1 MVAARRGIADM
12 LTVLVV
18 DDEPAI
24 RLTVG
29 DLLTDAG
36 CDVETAVDLAT
47 ARMSLAARR
56 RDVVVTDI
64 RLPDGS
70 GHTLLAEVKQTTP
83 DTEVLLVTGYGE
95 VNDAVMALK
104 NGAYDYLTKP
114 FSPDELVL
122 RLDRLKERL
131 ELKRELA
138 LAKRAL
144 GEGANG
150 VVIIGSSPPMR
161 KLLDRIDV
169 VADSDATVLV
179 MGETGTGKELVAQRL
194 HAQSPRRLAPMI
206 PINCTAF
213 PDTLIEAEL
222 FGFERGAFTG
232 ATKRRAGRFQAAHGG
247 TLFLD
252 EVAEIPL
259 PVQAKLLR
267 VLQDG
272 VVTPLGSDR
281 SVKVDVRIVA
291 ATHRDLKALVREGLF
306 REDLY
311 YRLNVLDLV
320 VPPLRTRKSD
330 LNALASAFVARFA
343 RDGRSLSISPSAW
356 GVLTAHDYPG
366 NVRELAHAI
375 EHACV
380 LCRGDE
386 IGLNHLPRD
395 MVADLVEADATQ
407 GEHQKTLAEAMA
419 QYERQFLRGIL
430 RLYAGRRQEAADALG
445 ISRKNLWEKLRNH
458 QLSDEDFA

>member
-1 MVAARRGIADM
+1 M
-12 LTVLVV
+12 LSVLVV

-24 RLTVG
+24 RLTIG
-29 DLLTDAG
+29 DVLIEAG
-36 CDVETAVDLAT
+36 CEVETAVDLYT
-47 ARMSLAARR
+47 ARACLAARS

-64 RLPDGS
+64 RLPDGN
-70 GHTLLAEVKQTTP
+70 GHALLGEIKHATP
-83 DTEVLLVTGYGE
+83 ETEVLLVTGYGE
-95 VNDAVMALK
+95 VNDAVQALK
-104 NGAYDYLTKP
+104 NGAYDYLIKP

-122 RLDRLKERL
+122 RLTRLRERL

-144 GEGANG
+144 REDVRGPA
-150 VVIIGSSPPMR
+150 IIGSSPLMR
-161 KLLDRIDV
+161 MLFDRIEMI
-169 VADSDATVLV
+169 ADSDASVLI

-194 HAQSPRRLAPMI
+194 HALSPRASGPLVPV
-206 PINCTAF
+206 NCTAF

-232 ATKRRAGRFQAAHGG
+232 ATKRRMGRFQVADGG

-272 VVTPLGSDR
+272 VVTPLGSDKG
-281 SVKVDVRIVA
+281 VEVDVRIVA
-291 ATHRDLKALVREGLF
+291 ATHRDLKALVGEGAF

-320 VPPLRTRKSD
+320 VPPLRSRKSD
-330 LNALASAFVARFA
+330 LAALVSAFIAQYA
-343 RDGRSLSISPSAW
+343 RDGRSLTISPAAW
-356 GVLTAHDYPG
+356 GVLTVHEYPG

-386 IGLNHLPRD
+386 IGLVHLPRD
-395 MVADLVEADATQ
+395 MTASVQGAELTSGPQETLSEA
-407 GEHQKTLAEAMA
+407 LAG
-419 QYERQFLRGIL
+419 YERQFLRGTL
-430 RLYAGRRQEAADALG
+430 RRFEGRRREAAEALG

-458 QLSDEDFA
+458 QLSDEDFV

>member
-1 MVAARRGIADM
+1 M

-24 RLTVG
+24 LLTVG

-36 CDVETAVDLAT
+36 CEVETAGDLASARASLT
-47 ARMSLAARR
+47 ARP

-64 RLPDGS
+64 RLPDGN
-70 GHTLLAEVKQTTP
+70 GHTLLAEVKQATP
-83 DTEVLLVTGYGE
+83 DTDVLLVTGYGE

-122 RLDRLKERL
+122 RLERL
-131 ELKRELA
+131 RERLLLKRELTA
-138 LAKRAL
+138 AKRAL
-144 GEGANG
+144 GEGGASS
-150 VVIIGSSPPMR
+150 VIIGASPPMR
-161 KLLDRIDV
+161 ALLNRIDA
-169 VADSDATVLV
+169 VADSDASVLIR
-179 MGETGTGKELVAQRL
+179 GEAGTGKELVAQRL
-194 HAQSPRRLAPMI
+194 HRLSPRRLAPMI
-206 PINCTAF
+206 PVNCAAF
-213 PDTLIEAEL
+213 PETLIEAEL

-232 ATKRRAGRFQAAHGG
+232 ASKRRDGRFQAADGG

-272 VVTPLGSDR
+272 CVTPLGTDSP
-281 SVKVDVRIVA
+281 VQVNVRIVT
-291 ATHRDLKALVREGLF
+291 ATNKDLKKLVSEGAF

-311 YRLNVLDLV
+311 YRLNVLDLM
-320 VPPLRTRKSD
+320 VPPLRSRKSD
-330 LNALASAFVARFA
+330 LVSLVSAFVARFA
-343 RDGRSLSISPSAW
+343 RDGRSLSISPAAW
-356 GVLTAHDYPG
+356 GVLAAHDYPG
-366 NVRELAHAI
+366 NVREVVHAI

-380 LCRGDE
+380 LCRGAE
-386 IGLNHLPRD
+386 IGVNHLPRD
-395 MVADLVEADATQ
+395 MVVDLTEATKESW
-407 GEHQKTLAEAMA
+407 EHQKTLSEALS
-419 QYERQFLRGIL
+419 QYERQFLRGTL
-430 RLYAGRRQEAADALG
+430 RRFSGRRQEAAAALG

-458 QLSDEDFA
+458 QLSDDDFA